1 VKVAVHDVAALRAL
15 RPLDV
20 AAYLRTQGWAVDGT
34 IDAFTRYIHGS
45 NGDRVDIEVP
55 RGTEYRDFHLR
66 MAEVVNALAQVE
78 QRSQLEILEDLSVAG
93 ADVIRIRLHGTDVN
107 DGTVTLEDGAAVVDR
122 VRDVM
127 LASACA
133 AVEPRA
139 FFGTRKPTEATEY
152 VRKLRLGQTEHGS
165 FVVKVLS
172 PVAPLLSVGETGDL
186 FPESLVP
193 PFERKV
199 TETLMSGAR
208 AASHAAL
215 DAGAKG
221 TLTPFEKAVALG
233 SSANL
238 CEGLAGILV
247 DRPYT
252 ALEVSMTWSRNRPAP
267 TTVDRVVRLT
277 KETAPVLASAARE
290 LKARAPRDDFDLAGY
305 VVALDNPNVRQHGG
319 TITVA
324 AAVDTGARRVRVA
337 LGAED
342 YKRAIEAH
350 KAMAR
355 VTCSGRLVKAG
366 RQYELQGPSGFTVIG
381 DD

>member
-1 VKVAVHDVAALRAL
+1 VKVAVHDAAALRAL

-20 AAYLRTQGWAVDGT
+20 ASYLRTHGWAVEGTVDG
-34 IDAFTRYIHGS
+34 FTRYTR
-45 NGDRVDIEVP
+45 NGNRVGIEVP

-66 MAEVVNALAQVE
+66 MGEVVGALAQVE
-78 QRSQLEILEDLSVAG
+78 NRSQLEVLEDLIVAG
-93 ADVIRIRLHGTDVN
+93 SDVIRLRLQGPDVG

-139 FFGTRKPTEATEY
+139 FFGTRKPTEAVEY

-172 PVAPLLSVGETGDL
+172 PVAPLLTPAEAGDL
-186 FPESLVP
+186 FPESLAP
-193 PFERKV
+193 PYERKV
-199 TETLMSGAR
+199 TETLMTAAR
-208 AASHAAL
+208 AASQAAL

-221 TLTPFEKAVALG
+221 TLAPFEQAVALG
-233 SSANL
+233 ASANL
-238 CEGLAGILV
+238 CEGLAGMLV
-247 DRPYT
+247 DRPY
-252 ALEVSMTWSRNRPAP
+252 AAIEILMTWSQNRPAP
-267 TTVDRVVRLT
+267 TAVEPVVRLT
-277 KETAPVLASAARE
+277 KETAPVLVSAARE

-305 VVALDNPNVRQHGG
+305 VVALDNSNVREHGG

-324 AAVDTGARRVRVA
+324 AAVDSGARRVRVA

-342 YKRAIEAH
+342 YKKAIGAH
-350 KAMAR
+350 ETMAR
-355 VTCSGRLVKAG
+355 VACSGRLVKAG
-366 RQYELQGPSGFTVIG
+366 RQYELQSPSGFSVIG